1 MGLKED
7 NLLFGY
13 FGFKMQ
19 VKRISAA
26 TATSAISGGVKLSVV
41 GAVGLSRPSLAAYY
55 SIKN

>member
-1 MGLKED
+1 
-7 NLLFGY
+7 
-13 FGFKMQ
+13 MQ

-26 TATSAISGGVKLSVV
+26 TRTISGGVKLSVV